1 MNEAGKHKGHFS
13 ERLPG
18 HKPDKDLWAGIAGGL
33 EGGSLKSLSERLPV
47 HKPAKSIWGAIA
59 KNIPVPWYSIR
70 SIYFRSTLAVI
81 LILLLGFFL
90 PKFTG
95 ENFDDQTTSNQ
106 TIINKPK
113 ATESIVSGEDIPPQ
127 AKELPEASIEKKG
140 ISEKQNDQENSQ
152 IERTPIASE
161 KQVSEPALVNP
172 YKIDDDNVESLADVN
187 VEEDHAAENAE
198 VEDFES
204 EMSNVYSVAEV
215 NDDRMLAAIPP
226 KFLYARP
233 LAIHNSSSPGVFVG
247 SGNQYRSYS
256 KDICYEAGVF
266 AQPSFIHNIST
277 INDDW
282 YLSPGFG
289 FSLAMINKK
298 LILETGLSYM
308 KMEFEDKVEIDY
320 YALVFMG
327 TVINTENYEWEEYV
341 NEEGD
346 TLARQIY
353 TVELIDVYDSTFV
366 EEEKNDLVKLSGVTI
381 PFTVGYRFSDNG
393 RFYFDLK
400 TGLDMMI
407 ITGKVI
413 PGNPEPVENI
423 KVVDVQNSLADKYS
437 VKWKYHLALGAGFR
451 AGDKLSVYAEPA
463 LWWYPEGIRKKGSN
477 EMKNPFEAGL
487 KFGLRW
493 AF

>member
-1 MNEAGKHKGHFS
+1 MNEAGTNKGHFS

-18 HKPDKDLWAGIAGGL
+18 HKPDRDLWAGIAGGL
-33 EGGSLKSLSERLPV
+33 DGGPLKLLSERLPV
-47 HKPAKSIWGAIA
+47 RKPAKNLWGAIA
-59 KNIPVPWYSIR
+59 KSMPVPWYSFR
-70 SIYFRSTLAVI
+70 SIYFRSALAVM
-81 LILLLGFFL
+81 LLMLLVFFL
-90 PKFTG
+90 PEFTG
-95 ENFDDQTTSNQ
+95 ENFDNQTTSNQ

-113 ATESIVSGEDIPPQ
+113 ASESVNSGQ
-127 AKELPEASIEKKG
+127 AAQPRTQVLPKASTKIIG
-140 ISEKQNDQENSQ
+140 ISKKQNDQEKSQ
-152 IERTPIASE
+152 TE
-161 KQVSEPALVNP
+161 KIPTETKKQEVTPALVNP
-172 YKIDDDNVESLADVN
+172 YKNDDDKEENLTGVI
-187 VEEDHAAENAE
+187 VEEEQAAENLKDDD
-198 VEDFES
+198 VES
-204 EMSNVYSVAEV
+204 KALSIYSKPVI
-215 NDDRMLAAIPP
+215 NDEGMLAALPP
-226 KFLYARP
+226 KLLYASP
-233 LAIHNSSSPGVFVG
+233 LAVHNSGSPGVFVG

-256 KDICYEAGVF
+256 KDIRYEAGIF

-282 YLSPGFG
+282 YLSPGLG

-298 LILETGLSYM
+298 FILETGLSYM

-320 YALVFMG
+320 YAFVFMG

-381 PFTVGYRFSDNG
+381 PLTVGYRFSDNG

-423 KVVDVQNSLADKYS
+423 KVVDVQNTLADKYS

-451 AGDKLSVYAEPA
+451 ATENIAVYAEPT
-463 LWWYPEGIRKKGSN
+463 LWWYPEGIRKKESN
-477 EMKNPFEAGL
+477 EIKNPFEAGL
-487 KFGLRW
+487 RLGLRW